1 MSKAVP
7 VQASLLLLPF
17 VAWAGL
23 RWRDHLVWAT
33 TELVYFV
40 GVWLYIGGLTNTD
53 RALPA
58 GLYVVLLVLRLG
70 GIGWLA
76 VQAVRAV
83 LDPLRDPVRVP
94 QDGGPGRDD
103 PLGGPADGAPD
114 ALVVRIA

>member
-1 MSKAVP
+1 

-33 TELVYFV
+33 TEVVYFV

-53 RALPA
+53 RALP
-58 GLYVVLLVLRLG
+58 GGFYLLLALARLA

-76 VQAVRAV
+76 VQATRAA
-83 LDPLRDPVRVP
+83 LEPARDPVRLP
-94 QDGGPGRDD
+94 EDGGPGADD
-103 PLGGPADGAPD
+103 PLGGPVDGVPD
-114 ALVVRIA
+114 ALVVRIV